1 MVISDIVMTIG
12 VGISQKKKMK
22 NLTPVTILW
31 FDPYTNCLLE
41 IKLYNMILKLISMKG
56 FSIFQTRLPIKLVF
70 FKFCDC
76 LLYM

>member
-31 FDPYTNCLLE
+31 FDPYTNVFTENC
-41 IKLYNMILKLISMKG
+41 NSP
-56 FSIFQTRLPIKLVF
+56 SIFASKMFVLRFSQIPFLHHVPSFDGEHRLWHS
-70 FKFCDC
+70 
-76 LLYM
+76 

>member
-31 FDPYTNCLLE
+31 FDPYV
-41 IKLYNMILKLISMKG
+41 I
-56 FSIFQTRLPIKLVF
+56 
-70 FKFCDC
+70 DC
-76 LLYM
+76 FLSDLR